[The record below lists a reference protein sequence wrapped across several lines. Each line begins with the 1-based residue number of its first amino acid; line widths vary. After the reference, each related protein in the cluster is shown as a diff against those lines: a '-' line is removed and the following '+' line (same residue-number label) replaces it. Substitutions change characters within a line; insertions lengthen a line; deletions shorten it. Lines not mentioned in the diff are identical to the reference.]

1 MRSEQKNDRRIDRK
15 IKEKLRCA
23 DRHEHTMECK
33 KDISEELV
41 NDVQRYFNGQ
51 SNFSLINKL

>member
-1 MRSEQKNDRRIDRK
+1 MWRCEKWAKNDRRIDRK

-41 NDVQRYFNGQ
+41 NDDRVIFH
-51 SNFSLINKL
+51 